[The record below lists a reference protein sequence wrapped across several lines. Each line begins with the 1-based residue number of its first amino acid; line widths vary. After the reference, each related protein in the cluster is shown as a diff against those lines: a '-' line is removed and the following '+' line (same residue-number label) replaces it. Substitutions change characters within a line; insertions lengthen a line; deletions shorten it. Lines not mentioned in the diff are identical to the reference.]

1 MKSYKRLDKPTGI
14 FGISFED
21 WGIFLSVSMVMFFV
35 VNLLRNLI
43 ALPKAVYP
51 LALLITIV
59 LFVVLKKSNKQKVPM
74 YLHSRVAWLLTPK
87 KLYIIRPNLF
97 RYDQPH
103 PSSEKKKRRA

>member
-21 WGIFLSVSMVMFFV
+21 WGIFLSVSMILFFV
-35 VNLLRNLI
+35 ANLLRNWI
-43 ALPKAVYP
+43 VLPKIVYP
-51 LALLITIV
+51 AIMLVTMV
-59 LFVVLKKSNKQKVPM
+59 LFLLLKKANKQKVPM

-97 RYDQPH
+97 HHDQSDQPAQ
-103 PSSEKKKRRA
+103 KKKRRT

>member
-14 FGISFED
+14 FGIAFED

-43 ALPKAVYP
+43 DLPKVVYP
-51 LALLITIV
+51 LALLFTIV

-87 KLYIIRPNLF
+87 KLYIIRPNFF
-97 RYDQPH
+97 RHDQLHQSP
-103 PSSEKKKRRA
+103 EKKKR